1 MEIGVHGPRSSPEE
15 WRRDHGESTKERRST
30 QEWTQWI
37 PSIPTPHTSCWVR
50 AKRAIDFH
58 LIKGL
63 HGVEF
68 LSIFRCLIRKIAHA
82 RYAHIQSDQPKRR
95 QSAVMLLSW
104 LSTFL
109 LITLYNVA
117 YHHQGWEVILA
128 WNLHRCHWKCY
139 WQYYCCPLRSRSVQ
153 HWLETLPH
161 QQSRPQW
168 SPLINGPLKL
178 VCLKG
183 HCFQS
188 PKNCLYSQFPEKE
201 RKIDHYTFQFVSL
214 ERKSLISDGIFQF
227 LELCNL
233 KV

>member
-1 MEIGVHGPRSSPEE
+1 MSPKFAKLQKK
-15 WRRDHGESTKERRST
+15 WTKN
-30 QEWTQWI
+30 
-37 PSIPTPHTSCWVR
+37 WVLSQYVKCCTVTCNKFIISVNL
-50 AKRAIDFH
+50 AK
-58 LIKGL
+58 
-63 HGVEF
+63 
-68 LSIFRCLIRKIAHA
+68 LSNKLEK
-82 RYAHIQSDQPKRR
+82 
-95 QSAVMLLSW
+95 VMYKLC
-104 LSTFL
+104 
-109 LITLYNVA
+109 A

-188 PKNCLYSQFPEKE
+188 PKNCLYFQFPEKE
-201 RKIDHYTFQFVSL
+201 RKIDHYTFQIVSREEIPDFRWDFSVFRTL
-214 ERKSLISDGIFQF
+214 
-227 LELCNL
+227 
-233 KV
+233 

>member
-1 MEIGVHGPRSSPEE
+1 MDFKLLNFRAKVQTLT
-15 WRRDHGESTKERRST
+15 TKELQNYHKIIFWSNCKKVDKQFEFCPTVKCCTVTCNKFIIYVNLANLATSWKRSC
-30 QEWTQWI
+30 I
-37 PSIPTPHTSCWVR
+37 
-50 AKRAIDFH
+50 
-58 LIKGL
+58 
-63 HGVEF
+63 
-68 LSIFRCLIRKIAHA
+68 
-82 RYAHIQSDQPKRR
+82 
-95 QSAVMLLSW
+95 
-104 LSTFL
+104 
-109 LITLYNVA
+109 VA

-188 PKNCLYSQFPEKE
+188 PKNCLYFQFPEKE
-201 RKIDHYTFQFVSL
+201 RKIDHYTFQIVSREEIPDFRWDFSVFRTL
-214 ERKSLISDGIFQF
+214 
-227 LELCNL
+227 
-233 KV
+233 